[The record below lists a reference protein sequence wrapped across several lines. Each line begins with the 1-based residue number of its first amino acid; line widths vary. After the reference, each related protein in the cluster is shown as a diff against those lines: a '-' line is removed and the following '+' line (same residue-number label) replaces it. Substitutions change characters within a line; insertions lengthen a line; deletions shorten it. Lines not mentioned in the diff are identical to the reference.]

1 MKCLTSLACLLVFLS
16 MGCAHQRP
24 SPSPLSPP
32 PASLQVHLAMMASDC
47 ERIPW
52 KSPGMSAALGI
63 PGLPSPGGPSEALPE
78 ALEKS
83 GKEGATSR
91 EIPEGQFEAGEEKP
105 VSIADPLEPFN
116 RVMFR
121 FNNKLYFWV
130 IKPVAQGYQKV
141 VPEKARVS
149 VRNFFYNLLFPMRFV
164 SCLLRADFGCAGTE
178 IGRFT
183 VNTLWGV
190 GGLLDPASHENL
202 NIPKNAADL
211 GQTLG
216 VYGLGQGFYIV
227 WPVLGPSSARDSIN
241 IPGNYFLY
249 VVNYISPWYEWLGV
263 RVFEVENDASLRIG
277 DYESLLE
284 AAIDPYVALRNAYA
298 QYRQGMVEAARG
310 KPSPTRPPGVRVGH

>member
-1 MKCLTSLACLLVFLS
+1 MERLSSLACFLVIFAV
-16 MGCAHQRP
+16 GCAH
-24 SPSPLSPP
+24 SPPPASLSPP
-32 PASLQVHLAMMASDC
+32 PASLQVHLARMASDC
-47 ERIPW
+47 ERIPLTSLG
-52 KSPGMSAALGI
+52 KPAAPGILPPLSSAEPAGSLTE
-63 PGLPSPGGPSEALPE
+63 GLPKSE
-78 ALEKS
+78 
-83 GKEGATSR
+83 KESAPSR
-91 EIPEGQFEAGEEKP
+91 EIPPGPVEAGEEKP
-105 VSIADPLEPFN
+105 VTIADPLEPFN
-116 RVMFR
+116 RAMFR
-121 FNNKLYFWV
+121 FNDRLYFWV
-130 IKPVAQGYQKV
+130 IKPVAQGYKKV
-141 VPEKARVS
+141 VPEQARIG

-183 VNTLWGV
+183 VNTVWGV

-249 VVNYISPWYEWLGV
+249 VVNYVRPWYEWLGV
-263 RVFEVENDASLRIG
+263 RVFEGENDASLRIG
-277 DYESLLE
+277 EYESLIE

-298 QYRQGMVEAARG
+298 QYRQAMVEAARG
-310 KPSPTRPPGVRVGH
+310 KPSPARPPGVRLGH

>member
-47 ERIPW
+47 ERVPLTSL
-52 KSPGMSAALGI
+52 KMSGETGTPVLRSTATPTG
-63 PGLPSPGGPSEALPE
+63 SFPGGPENSEMAAP
-78 ALEKS
+78 S
-83 GKEGATSR
+83 Q
-91 EIPEGQFEAGEEKP
+91 EIPQVQMEAGEEKP

-116 RVMFR
+116 RAMFR
-121 FNNKLYFWV
+121 FNDKLYFWV
-130 IKPVAQGYQKV
+130 IKPVAQGYKKV
-141 VPEKARVS
+141 VPEQARVS

-263 RVFEVENDASLRIG
+263 RVFEVENDSSLRIG

>member
-1 MKCLTSLACLLVFLS
+1 MERWSSMVCLLAIFAV
-16 MGCAHQRP
+16 GCAR
-24 SPSPLSPP
+24 SPSSSLSSP
-32 PASLQVHLAMMASDC
+32 PASFQVHLAMMASDC
-47 ERIPW
+47 ERIPLT
-52 KSPGMSAALGI
+52 SLGMSAASET
-63 PGLPSPGGPSEALPE
+63 PAPRSPAEPTGSFPE
-78 ALEKS
+78 GLEKS
-83 GKEGATSR
+83 EKESAPHP
-91 EIPEGQFEAGEEKP
+91 EIPQGQMEAGEEKP

-116 RVMFR
+116 RAMFR
-121 FNNKLYFWV
+121 FNDKLYFWV
-130 IKPVAQGYQKV
+130 IKPVAQGYTKV
-141 VPEKARVS
+141 VPEQARVS

-164 SCLLRADFGCAGTE
+164 SCLLRADFSCAGTE

-183 VNTLWGV
+183 VNTVWGV
-190 GGLLDPASHENL
+190 GGLLDPASHEKV

-298 QYRQGMVEAARG
+298 QYRQAMVEAARG
-310 KPSPTRPPGVRVGH
+310 KPAPAKPPGVRLEH